1 MNDFSNDKPVLFID
15 QKKARI
21 RIHRNTLHMLGD
33 PAFIQLLVNPE
44 SLTLAIRPAA
54 CADALAHRI
63 LWKKIGDKQSYELH
77 SSCLIHKFQGMC
89 SGWECGESYRLFGEM
104 LHSENIALFDLKKA
118 LPASLTQ
125 EECHEQSPKN

>member
-1 MNDFSNDKPVLFID
+1 MSDFSKDKPALFID

-77 SSCLIHKFQGMC
+77 SSCLIRKFQSMC
-89 SGWECGESYRLFGEM
+89 VGWKYGESYRLFGEM
-104 LHSENIALFDLKKA
+104 LHSENIALFDLNKA
-118 LPASLTQ
+118 LPALLTQ
-125 EECHEQSPKN
+125 EEYNEHSPEN

>member
-1 MNDFSNDKPVLFID
+1 MSDFSNDKPALFID

-77 SSCLIHKFQGMC
+77 SSCLIRKFQNMC
-89 SGWECGESYRLFGEM
+89 VEWEYGESYRLFGEM
-104 LHSENIALFDLKKA
+104 LHSENIALFDLNKA

-125 EECHEQSPKN
+125 EEHNEQSPEN